1 MITGFL
7 RRLPRLLPHS
17 RRMTTTATET
27 PTTNVTPTTSL
38 PKETASPGGTASV
51 NTSFD
56 WESICGK
63 TPLEEIESDISRL
76 KKTFRS
82 GKTLDLDYRLDQIRN
97 LAYAIRDNENK
108 IRDAIKADLKRP
120 DFETMAAEF
129 SVQMGE
135 FNYVVKNLPK
145 WVKDEKVKVT
155 SMAYWNS
162 SPKIRKRPLGS
173 VLVITP
179 WNYPLILAV
188 SPVLG
193 AIAAGNT
200 VALKMSEMSPNA
212 SKVIGDIMTAALDP
226 QLFQCFFGGVP
237 ETTEILKHRWD
248 KIMYTGNGKVGRI
261 ICEAANKYLTP
272 VELELGGKSPVFVTK
287 HCSNL
292 EMAARRIIWG
302 KFVNG
307 GQTCVAPDYVLVCPE
322 VHDKFVA
329 ACQKVLDKFY
339 PNNSAESE
347 MAHIA
352 TPLHYERLTG
362 LLNSTR
368 GKVVA
373 GGTFNSATRF
383 IAPTIVDGVDANDS
397 LMQGELFGPLLP
409 IVKAMSTE
417 AACNFVLEHHPTPLA
432 EYIFSDNNSEID
444 YIRDRVS
451 SGGLVINDTLIH
463 VGCVQAPFGGVGDS
477 GNGGY
482 HGKHTFDLFSH
493 SQTVLRQPGWVEM
506 LQKKRYPPYNKSNEK
521 FVRRMVVPSPGFPRE
536 GDVRGFWSRLFN

>member
-1 MITGFL
+1 
-7 RRLPRLLPHS
+7 
-17 RRMTTTATET
+17 MTTTAT
-27 PTTNVTPTTSL
+27 VTPTASL
-38 PKETASPGGTASV
+38 PKEQETPSSLNTAVPA
-51 NTSFD
+51 FD

-63 TPLEEIESDISRL
+63 TPLEQIESDINRL
-76 KKTFRS
+76 KNFYRS
-82 GKTLDLDYRLDQIRN
+82 EKTLDLDYRLDQIRN
-97 LAYAIRDNENK
+97 LAYAIRDNEK
-108 IRDAIKADLKRP
+108 RITDAIQADLKRP
-120 DFETMAAEF
+120 DFESMTCEF
-129 SVQMGE
+129 AGQLGE

-145 WVKDEKVKVT
+145 WVKDEKVKGT
-155 SMAYWNS
+155 SITYWNS
-162 SPKIRKRPLGS
+162 SPVVHKRPLGT

-179 WNYPLILAV
+179 WNYPLVLSV

-200 VALKMSEMSPNA
+200 VCLKMSEMSPNA
-212 SKVIGDIMTAALDP
+212 SKVIGDIMTEALDP
-226 QLFQCFFGGVP
+226 GLFQVFYGGVP
-237 ETTEILKHRWD
+237 ETTEILKHRFD

-287 HCSNL
+287 HCGNM
-292 EMAARRIIWG
+292 EVAAKRILWG

-307 GQTCVAPDYVLVCPE
+307 GQTCVAPDYILVAPE

-329 ACQKVLDKFY
+329 ACIKVLDKFY
-339 PNNSAESE
+339 PNHSAESG

-352 TPLHYERLTG
+352 TPQHFERLTS

-368 GKVVA
+368 GKVVY
-373 GGTFNSATRF
+373 GGTTDPATRF

-409 IVKAMSTE
+409 IVKAMPTE
-417 AACNFVLEHHPTPLA
+417 AATNFVLDHHPCPLA
-432 EYIFSDNNSEID
+432 EYIFSENQQEID
-444 YIRDRVS
+444 YIRNRVT
-451 SGGLVINDTLIH
+451 SGGLVINDTIVH

-493 SQTVLRQPGWVEM
+493 SQTILRQPGWVEF
-506 LQKKRYPPYNKSNEK
+506 LNKKRYPPYKKSNAK
-521 FVRRMVVPSPGFPRE
+521 FVRRMIVPSPNFPRH
-536 GDVRGFWSRLFN
+536 GPVRGFWSKLFG